1 MQNFI
6 IELQIVSEQIA
17 KSSFLFDTKPTIE
30 QGAEIRKSI
39 EILLLSIA
47 HHSLN
52 HEVQNIKSYAEF
64 LQKPSEKHRETK
76 TLY

>member
-1 MQNFI
+1 MQNYI
-6 IELQIVSEQIA
+6 TQLQNVSEEIA
-17 KSSFLFDTKPTIE
+17 KSSFLFDTKPTME

-52 HEVQNIKSYAEF
+52 HEVQNVKSYAEF
-64 LQKPSEKHRETK
+64 LQKPNTKHQETK
-76 TLY
+76 SLY

>member
-1 MQNFI
+1 MQNYI
-6 IELQIVSEQIA
+6 TQLQNISEEIA

-52 HEVQNIKSYAEF
+52 HEVQNVKSYAEF
-64 LQKPSEKHRETK
+64 LQNPSTKHQETK
-76 TLY
+76 SLY

>member
-64 LQKPSEKHRETK
+64 LQNPSAKHQETK
-76 TLY
+76 ALY

>member
-6 IELQIVSEQIA
+6 TQLQNISEQIA

-64 LQKPSEKHRETK
+64 LQKPSAKHQETK
-76 TLY
+76 ALY

>member
-6 IELQIVSEQIA
+6 TQLQNISEEIA
-17 KSSFLFDTKPTIE
+17 KSSFLFQIKPTME

-64 LQKPSEKHRETK
+64 LQKPNERHKETK
-76 TLY
+76 AIY

>member
-1 MQNFI
+1 MQDLINNL
-6 IELQIVSEQIA
+6 ENVSEAIA

-39 EILLLSIA
+39 EKLLLSIA

-64 LQKPSEKHRETK
+64 LQIPSAKHQETK
-76 TLY
+76 ALY